1 MIKPLFYVK
10 FGLKKKL
17 SCVGLILQASSVYI
31 EKKFDTPILEA
42 IVTQAMRLEYLS
54 QQNDQ

>member
-1 MIKPLFYVK
+1 VQR
-10 FGLKKKL
+10 KL
-17 SCVGLILQASSVYI
+17 PCVGLILQASSVLKKMGK
-31 EKKFDTPILEA
+31 EKFGTPILEA